1 MLHPLPLRR
10 GAKAPRLGWLCVLE
24 DQGPV
29 LAESRGPGRLAGPM
43 SSKGRGCGL
52 GTASFR
58 ARAVQNMTGCA
69 LLPGKHVY
77 SCWLQ
82 TLHQV
87 TQKLSPCPSQGPLLW
102 RGGCTSARRSTGG
115 PRCSIVCPSS
125 SCLGLAP
132 SPAGHGH
139 PGPRLQTK
147 TAFHVLGCPGG
158 LALSSQ
164 SSPVLFL
171 LKNALVLKQKGISA
185 HTAAKKDSASV
196 QTGMGAHLA
205 SSPGSRT
212 LCSGARA
219 RP

>member
-1 MLHPLPLRR
+1 MFREPTRKLRVPRGVGRRHLHSQAGAVLHPLPLRR
-10 GAKAPRLGWLCVLE
+10 GARAPRLGWPSVLE

-29 LAESRGPGRLAGPM
+29 LAESRGPGRPAGPM
-43 SSKGRGCGL
+43 SSKGRGCGW

-58 ARAVQNMTGCA
+58 VRAFQNMTGCA

-87 TQKLSPCPSQGPLLW
+87 TQKLLPCPSQGPLLW

-115 PRCSIVCPSS
+115 PRCSFVCPSS

-132 SPAGHGH
+132 SPAGRGH

-147 TAFHVLGCPGG
+147 TAFHVLGMPWWPRSVFPEFPSTVPSEKCTG
-158 LALSSQ
+158 AKTKRHF
-164 SSPVLFL
+164 SP
-171 LKNALVLKQKGISA
+171 
-185 HTAAKKDSASV
+185 H
-196 QTGMGAHLA
+196 
-205 SSPGSRT
+205 GS
-212 LCSGARA
+212 
-219 RP
+219 